1 MRQAGFV
8 SIAVAAAVAA
18 AVASSVWSVADGYR
32 DARACR
38 DALPALEENGDIVV
52 DSLVRDSGRPAVFAI
67 GYRVTDAAGSR
78 AGQLRCAFGNGPD
91 GRRHLLGL
99 ELGGRPVGDARLYFL
114 ERFWLGDPAAIN
126 SGAARLDD
134 RVPPLMLLAAVVGRP
149 HPALLIALL
158 AALLAGAALA
168 GRRFSERLR

>member
-1 MRQAGFV
+1 MRRAGFV

-18 AVASSVWSVADGYR
+18 AVASGIWSVADGYR
-32 DARACR
+32 DVRACR

-52 DSLVRDSGRPAVFAI
+52 DSLIRDSGRPAVFAI

-99 ELGGRPVGDARLYFL
+99 ELGGRPVGDARVYFL
-114 ERFWLGDPAAIN
+114 ERFWLGDPAAID

-134 RVPPLMLLAAVVGRP
+134 RVPPLMRLAAVVGRP

-168 GRRFSERLR
+168 GRRLSERLR